1 MQDNQTKTLYS
12 VTRWEWAID
21 RPPKKWTVEKE
32 TDKTFT
38 VHDADLDVTPRRT
51 IPKTQIRKATMEAY
65 DDVFVFSYDEAIE
78 KQKEIIKGKIE
89 AKRGRIVEAEKD
101 IARLEQIY
109 ADIVGG
115 TNPDPKAN

>member
-21 RPPKKWTVEKE
+21 KPPKKWTVEKE

-38 VHDADLDVTPRRT
+38 VHDADLDVTPRRI